1 MDKILSEHKTWKS
14 ISKDS
19 QLYVENRPQAPIFS
33 VWLVVKR
40 PQGPHCL
47 GLNPGLTDLRQ
58 VHISCLTSETRKVL
72 GPACPSG
79 DRVSGKRGQDAEMGV
94 TKT

>member
-1 MDKILSEHKTWKS
+1 M
-14 ISKDS
+14 
-19 QLYVENRPQAPIFS
+19 
-33 VWLVVKR
+33 VKR

-58 VHISCLTSETRKVL
+58 VHVSCLISETRKVL
-72 GPACPSG
+72 GPACPLERTTSG
-79 DRVSGKRGQDAEMGV
+79 DRVSGKKGQDAEMGV